1 MQSLNSHS
9 NRGRFKCIASELVE
23 EEEEEGA
30 YSRDRQK
37 KSDVIHERIL
47 EAENRF

>member
-9 NRGRFKCIASELVE
+9 NRGRFKCIAGKLLDKE
-23 EEEEEGA
+23 EEA

-37 KSDVIHERIL
+37 KSDVIHEIIL